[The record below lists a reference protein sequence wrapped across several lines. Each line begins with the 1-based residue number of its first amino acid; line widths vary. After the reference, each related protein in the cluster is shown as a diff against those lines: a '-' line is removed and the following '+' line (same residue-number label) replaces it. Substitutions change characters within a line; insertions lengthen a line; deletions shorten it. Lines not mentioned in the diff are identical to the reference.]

1 MEHVIQ
7 YREADNTFSSR
18 IVELV
23 LTIQQKEFNVPVTL
37 EDQPDLL
44 AIEENYHRSGGSFW
58 VAMDGDVVVGS
69 IALIVFDKDKGA
81 LRKMFVKQG
90 YRGKTNGIAAQLLRL
105 LLQYCRE
112 KGVRDV
118 YLGTV
123 DMLKAAHRFYE
134 KNGFERIEK
143 KAIPA
148 GFPFMQADTL
158 FYHLALQEK

>member
-7 YREADNTFSSR
+7 YREADNTFSDR

-58 VAMDGDVVVGS
+58 VAMDGDTVVGS
-69 IALIVFDKDKGA
+69 IALIVFDKDKGT

-90 YRGKTNGIAAQLLRL
+90 YRGKTYGIAAQLLNI

-123 DMLKAAHRFYE
+123 DVLKAAHRFYE

-148 GFPFMQADTL
+148 GFPFMPADTL
-158 FYHLALQEK
+158 FYHLALQEE